1 MSVVY
6 HSSLKFY
13 ILPCV
18 QSKKFGAVETNSV
31 ESKLF
36 WVDLASLII
45 ILFHLITHFF
55 LALIFLI
62 PAINLKFSDITL
74 DTGMCRILHKKD
86 LLNLCSVLQSLMRA
100 GGKVM
105 LVSLFSHSLRNIYM
119 LKSFSVKMHRFL
131 LSLYHH
137 FDLRIIVN

>member
-6 HSSLKFY
+6 HNSLKFY

-62 PAINLKFSDITL
+62 PAINFLTL
-74 DTGMCRILHKKD
+74 LWILGCVGYFTRKT
-86 LLNLCSVLQSLMRA
+86 C
-100 GGKVM
+100 
-105 LVSLFSHSLRNIYM
+105 
-119 LKSFSVKMHRFL
+119 
-131 LSLYHH
+131 
-137 FDLRIIVN
+137 

>member
-62 PAINLKFSDITL
+62 PAINFLTL
-74 DTGMCRILHKKD
+74 LWILG
-86 LLNLCSVLQSLMRA
+86 CA
-100 GGKVM
+100 GGI
-105 LVSLFSHSLRNIYM
+105 LTCL
-119 LKSFSVKMHRFL
+119 RFL
-131 LSLYHH
+131 KVL
-137 FDLRIIVN
+137 